1 MQLSKVSLQS
11 DTNEVLYNSYTI
23 KNALIK
29 PSKQHI
35 ITKKY
40 IDAADKLIQT
50 KINLVGVNTALL
62 PLSSILSLM
71 YNKWVSGHC
80 YYTERLVP
88 SKVLRKSY
96 STLSYSRSLSNVNII
111 NGCLYALVNVKS

>member
-1 MQLSKVSLQS
+1 MYKKLNEGGKHDYMQLSKVSLQS

-62 PLSSILSLM
+62 HLSSILSLM
-71 YNKWVSGHC
+71 YHK
-80 YYTERLVP
+80 
-88 SKVLRKSY
+88 
-96 STLSYSRSLSNVNII
+96 
-111 NGCLYALVNVKS
+111 

>member
-50 KINLVGVNTALL
+50 K
-62 PLSSILSLM
+62 
-71 YNKWVSGHC
+71 
-80 YYTERLVP
+80 
-88 SKVLRKSY
+88 
-96 STLSYSRSLSNVNII
+96 
-111 NGCLYALVNVKS
+111 